1 MRDYPILVGGR
12 WHRDGERVE
21 VVSGFTGELLGTT
34 YLADSA
40 QVEQALTAASEAAS
54 EFAALPTY
62 RRAEILARAATEL
75 RHRQEELTRLIVAE
89 VGKPIK
95 AARIEASRAVQ
106 TFTVAAEEAKR
117 LYGEVLP
124 LDLDPASEGR
134 VALVRRF
141 PIGPVTAITP
151 FNFPLNLVAHKIAPA
166 GAVGNP
172 VLLKPAPQAP
182 LVSLLLAEVL
192 LQAGW
197 PARALSVLPCSN
209 DIAAALVTDRRVKML
224 SFTGS
229 ATVGWK
235 LKQMASDK
243 RVVLELGG
251 NAGVAVHSDADLDF
265 AAERCAAGAF
275 VYAGQVCISVQ
286 RVYVH
291 RPVYDEFLDKLV
303 AATRRLKIGDPDDE
317 ATDLGPMISDA
328 EAERAEDWLKEAL
341 DHGARLVSGGGRKG
355 RLFEPTILTDVDPE
369 MRIHCREVFAPVVMV
384 APYDEFDEALELI
397 NDSEYG
403 LQAGI
408 FTRDVQAIFKA
419 YERLDIGGLV
429 AGDIPTYRA
438 EHMPYGGTKQSGV
451 GREGIRYAMEEMT
464 QLKTLIL
471 KLS

>member
-1 MRDYPILVGGR
+1 MRDYPILVGGE
-12 WHRDGERVE
+12 WHRGSEQIE
-21 VVSGFTGELLGTT
+21 VVSRFTGEPLGTT
-34 YLADSA
+34 YLASSA
-40 QVEQALTAASEAAS
+40 QVEEALVAASAS
-54 EFAALPTY
+54 ASQFATLPTY
-62 RRAEILARAATEL
+62 RRAEILSRAATEL

-89 VGKPIK
+89 VGKPVK

-172 VLLKPAPQAP
+172 ILLKPAPQAP
-182 LVSLLLAEVL
+182 LVSLVLAEVL

-197 PARALSVLPCSN
+197 PAEALSVLPCN
-209 DIAAALVTDRRVKML
+209 NEVAAALITDKRVKML

-229 ATVGWK
+229 AAVGWK
-235 LKQMASDK
+235 LKQLASDK

-265 AAERCAAGAF
+265 AAERCVTGAF
-275 VYAGQVCISVQ
+275 AYAGQVCISVQ
-286 RVYVH
+286 RVYIH
-291 RPVYDEFLDKLV
+291 RPVYNQFLDRLV
-303 AATRRLKIGDPDDE
+303 AATKRLKLGDPDDE
-317 ATDLGPMISDA
+317 TTDIGPMISDA
-328 EAERAEDWLKEAL
+328 EAERAETWVKEAL
-341 DHGARLVSGGGRKG
+341 DNGARLICGGGRRG
-355 RLFEPTILTDVDPE
+355 RLFEPTILTEVDPE
-369 MRIHCREVFAPVVMV
+369 MRIYCCEVFAPIVIV

-397 NDSEYG
+397 NDSAYG

-408 FTRDVQAIFKA
+408 FTNDIQAIFKA